1 MGMMFPSRF
10 VWGAASSAYQ
20 VEGGARADG
29 RGSSVWDEFCTRP
42 GAVHQGETGDT
53 ACDHYNRF
61 GEDVALMRSVGL
73 QAYRLSTS
81 WPRVLPAGTGKP
93 NEAGLEFYD
102 RLVDALLGA
111 GIEPWITLFHWDMPT
126 ELYRRGGWLN
136 RESADWFA
144 EYAGLMSSRLSDRVV
159 HWMTLNEPQ
168 VYIGLGH
175 GDGKHA
181 PGLKL
186 SVPDL
191 LLASHNTLLAH
202 GRGVQALRASA
213 KRKLSIGWAP
223 VGHIVCPATDSAADI
238 TVARNATFTITQR
251 NVWNNTWFGDA
262 VCKGHYPAD
271 GLELFG
277 KDVPEIRAG
286 DMETIHQ
293 PIDFFG
299 VNIYS
304 GSTVRAG
311 DDGKAVSVPAAPG
324 APVTAFGWP
333 IHPESL
339 YWGPRFLNER
349 YGLPIVITE
358 NGMSNIDVPD
368 AEGHV
373 QDPQRIEFTRRY
385 LLQLGK
391 AINDGVKI
399 DGYFHWSIMDNFE
412 WAEGYKQRF
421 GMIHVDFI
429 TQKRTLKDS
438 ARWYRKVIE
447 TNGGALTPDEG
458 DAKDTPVVRT
468 TIAAAASATKGGSA

>member
-1 MGMMFPSRF
+1 
-10 VWGAASSAYQ
+10 
-20 VEGGARADG
+20 
-29 RGSSVWDEFCTRP
+29 
-42 GAVHQGETGDT
+42 VHQAETGDT
-53 ACDHYNRF
+53 ACDHFHRF
-61 GEDVALMRSVGL
+61 RDDIALMRSIGL
-73 QAYRLSTS
+73 QAYRLSLS
-81 WPRVLPAGTGKP
+81 WPRVLHADSGKP
-93 NEAGLEFYD
+93 NEKGLEFYD
-102 RLVDALLGA
+102 RLIDVLLSA

-144 EYAGLMSSRLSDRVV
+144 EYAGLISRRLSDRVV

-186 SVPDL
+186 SFRDC

-202 GRGVQALRASA
+202 GQGVLALRANA

-223 VGHIVCPATDSAADI
+223 VGHVVCPATDAAADI
-238 TVARNATFTITQR
+238 DAARGMMFTTRER

-262 VCKGHYPAD
+262 VCKGEYPAD
-271 GLELFG
+271 ALELFG
-277 KDVPEIRAG
+277 SDVPEIRDG
-286 DMETIHQ
+286 DMKTIHQ

-311 DDGKAVSVPAAPG
+311 DDGKAVPVPAVPG

-339 YWGPRFLNER
+339 YWGPRFLQER

-358 NGMSNIDVPD
+358 NGMSNIDVVD
-368 AEGHV
+368 ADGRV

-391 AINDGVKI
+391 AIEDGVRI

-421 GMIHVDFI
+421 GLIHVDFQ
-429 TQKRTLKDS
+429 TQKRTLKES
-438 ARWYRKVIE
+438 AHWYRTVIE
-447 TNGGALTPDEG
+447 TNGGALSPEHG
-458 DAKDTPVVRT
+458 ENGARPIVRT
-468 TIAAAASATKGGSA
+468 TIASPATSTKGGPV